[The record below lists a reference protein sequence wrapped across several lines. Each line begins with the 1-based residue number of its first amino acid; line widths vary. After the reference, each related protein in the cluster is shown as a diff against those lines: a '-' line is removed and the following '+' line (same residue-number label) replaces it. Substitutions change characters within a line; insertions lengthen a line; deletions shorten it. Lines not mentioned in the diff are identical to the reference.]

1 MRNQRKTTREQT
13 DKLIVEGN
21 TCETGEEI
29 CKAWA
34 SHFQKLAL
42 PLENEN
48 FDNEYK
54 LLVDMDIESITAICE
69 AESKNIDPVTEQE
82 VTKALRKLKNIRPLI
97 QWAYVV
103 NISSWGVP
111 LLWGSLHHL

>member
-1 MRNQRKTTREQT
+1 MAAENDPKTFFRLVRNQRKTTREQT

-54 LLVDMDIESITAICE
+54 LLVDMEIESITAICE
-69 AESKNIDPVTEQE
+69 AESKSIDPVTEQE
-82 VTKALRKLKNIRPLI
+82 N
-97 QWAYVV
+97 
-103 NISSWGVP
+103 
-111 LLWGSLHHL
+111 